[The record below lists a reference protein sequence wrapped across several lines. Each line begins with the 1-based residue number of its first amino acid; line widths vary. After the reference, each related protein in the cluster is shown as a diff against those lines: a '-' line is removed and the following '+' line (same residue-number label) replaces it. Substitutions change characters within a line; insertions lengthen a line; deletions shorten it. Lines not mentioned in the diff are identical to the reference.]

1 MDIMDVVS
9 AILLLVGSVFAL
21 IGSIGI
27 VRMPDVVT
35 RLHAA
40 GITDTLGAAG
50 VLLGLALKAGFSLLL
65 VKLLLMLAFLLLWNP
80 TACHALEGAALHG
93 LRRPWY
99 TSTLCQR
106 STPPRRPKSQV
117 PRSAVPFLY

>member
-1 MDIMDVVS
+1 MDIIGVVS

-27 VRMPDVVT
+27 VRMPDVFT

-65 VKLLLMLAFLLLWNP
+65 VKLLLMLAFLLLLNP
-80 TACHALEGAALHG
+80 TACHALARAALHG
-93 LRRPWY
+93 LRRPWMGL
-99 TSTLCQR
+99 THDD
-106 STPPRRPKSQV
+106 
-117 PRSAVPFLY
+117 

>member
-65 VKLLLMLAFLLLWNP
+65 VKLLLMLAFLLLLNP
-80 TACHALEGAALHG
+80 TACHALARAALHG
-93 LRRPWY
+93 LRRPWMGL
-99 TSTLCQR
+99 THDD
-106 STPPRRPKSQV
+106 
-117 PRSAVPFLY
+117 

>member
-1 MDIMDVVS
+1 MMDIVS
-9 AILLLVGSVFAL
+9 IASTILLLVGSVFTL

-27 VRMPDVVT
+27 VRMPDVFT

-65 VKLLLMLAFLLLWNP
+65 VKLLLMLAFLLLLNP
-80 TACHALEGAALHG
+80 TACHALARAALHG
-93 LRRPWY
+93 LRRPWMGL
-99 TSTLCQR
+99 THDD
-106 STPPRRPKSQV
+106 
-117 PRSAVPFLY
+117 

>member
-1 MDIMDVVS
+1 MDIVGVVS
-9 AILLLVGSVFAL
+9 AILLLVGSGFTL

-27 VRMPDVVT
+27 VRMPDVFT

-65 VKLLLMLAFLLLWNP
+65 VKLLLMLAFLLLLNP
-80 TACHALEGAALHG
+80 TACHALARAALHG
-93 LRRPWY
+93 LRRPWMGL
-99 TSTLCQR
+99 THDD
-106 STPPRRPKSQV
+106 
-117 PRSAVPFLY
+117 

>member
-1 MDIMDVVS
+1 MIDIAS
-9 AILLLVGSVFAL
+9 LASSILLLVGSVFAL

-27 VRMPDVVT
+27 VRMPDVFT

-65 VKLLLMLAFLLLWNP
+65 VKLLLMLAFLLLLNP
-80 TACHALEGAALHG
+80 TACHALARAALHG
-93 LRRPWY
+93 LRRPWMGL
-99 TSTLCQR
+99 THDD
-106 STPPRRPKSQV
+106 
-117 PRSAVPFLY
+117 

>member
-27 VRMPDVVT
+27 VRMPDVFT

-40 GITDTLGAAG
+40 GITDTLGAAA

-65 VKLLLMLAFLLLWNP
+65 VKLLLMLAFLLLLNP
-80 TACHALEGAALHG
+80 TACHALARAALHG
-93 LRRPWY
+93 LRRPWMGL
-99 TSTLCQR
+99 THDD
-106 STPPRRPKSQV
+106 
-117 PRSAVPFLY
+117 

>member
-1 MDIMDVVS
+1 MGVVS
-9 AILLLVGSVFAL
+9 AILLLVGSMFAL

-27 VRMPDVVT
+27 VRMPDVFT

-65 VKLLLMLAFLLLWNP
+65 VKLLLMLAFLLLLNP
-80 TACHALEGAALHG
+80 TACHALARAALHG
-93 LRRPWY
+93 LRRPWMG
-99 TSTLCQR
+99 L
-106 STPPRRPKSQV
+106 KHDD
-117 PRSAVPFLY
+117 

>member
-1 MDIMDVVS
+1 MDIMGVVS

-27 VRMPDVVT
+27 VRMPDVFT

-50 VLLGLALKAGFSLLL
+50 VLLGLALKTGISLLL
-65 VKLLLMLAFLLLWNP
+65 VKLLLMLAFLLLLNP
-80 TACHALEGAALHG
+80 TACHALARAALHG
-93 LRRPWY
+93 LRRPWMGL
-99 TSTLCQR
+99 THDD
-106 STPPRRPKSQV
+106 
-117 PRSAVPFLY
+117 

>member
-1 MDIMDVVS
+1 MDIVGVVS
-9 AILLLVGSVFAL
+9 AILLLVGSGFTL

-27 VRMPDVVT
+27 VRMPDVFT

-65 VKLLLMLAFLLLWNP
+65 VKLLLMLVFLLLLNP
-80 TACHALEGAALHG
+80 TACHALARAALHG
-93 LRRPWY
+93 LRRPWMGL
-99 TSTLCQR
+99 THDD
-106 STPPRRPKSQV
+106 
-117 PRSAVPFLY
+117 

>member
-27 VRMPDVVT
+27 VRMPDVFT

-50 VLLGLALKAGFSLLL
+50 VLLGLALEAGFSLLL
-65 VKLLLMLAFLLLWNP
+65 VKLLLMLAFLLLLNP
-80 TACHALEGAALHG
+80 TACHALARAALHG
-93 LRRPWY
+93 LRRPWMGL
-99 TSTLCQR
+99 THDD
-106 STPPRRPKSQV
+106 
-117 PRSAVPFLY
+117 

>member
-1 MDIMDVVS
+1 MDIVGVVS
-9 AILLLVGSVFAL
+9 AILLLVGSGFAL

-27 VRMPDVVT
+27 VRMPDVFT

-65 VKLLLMLAFLLLWNP
+65 VKLLLMLAFLLLLNP
-80 TACHALEGAALHG
+80 TACHALARAALHG
-93 LRRPWY
+93 LRRPWMGL
-99 TSTLCQR
+99 THDD
-106 STPPRRPKSQV
+106 
-117 PRSAVPFLY
+117 

>member
-1 MDIMDVVS
+1 MMDIMDVVS

-65 VKLLLMLAFLLLWNP
+65 VKLLLMLAFLLLLNP
-80 TACHALEGAALHG
+80 TACHALARAALHG
-93 LRRPWY
+93 LRRPWMGL
-99 TSTLCQR
+99 THDD
-106 STPPRRPKSQV
+106 
-117 PRSAVPFLY
+117 

>member
-1 MDIMDVVS
+1 MDIMGVVS

-27 VRMPDVVT
+27 VRMPDVFT

-65 VKLLLMLAFLLLWNP
+65 VKLLLMLVFLLLLNP
-80 TACHALEGAALHG
+80 TACHALARAALHG
-93 LRRPWY
+93 LRRPWMGL
-99 TSTLCQR
+99 THDD
-106 STPPRRPKSQV
+106 
-117 PRSAVPFLY
+117 

>member
-1 MDIMDVVS
+1 MDIMGVVS

-27 VRMPDVVT
+27 VRMPDVFT

-50 VLLGLALKAGFSLLL
+50 VRLGLALKAGFSLLL
-65 VKLLLMLAFLLLWNP
+65 VKLLLMLAFLLLLNP
-80 TACHALEGAALHG
+80 TACHALARAALHG
-93 LRRPWY
+93 LRRPWMGL
-99 TSTLCQR
+99 THDD
-106 STPPRRPKSQV
+106 
-117 PRSAVPFLY
+117 

>member
-1 MDIMDVVS
+1 VS

-27 VRMPDVVT
+27 VRMPDVFT

-65 VKLLLMLAFLLLWNP
+65 VKLLLMLAFLLLLNP
-80 TACHALEGAALHG
+80 TACHALARAALHG
-93 LRRPWY
+93 LRRPWMGL
-99 TSTLCQR
+99 THDD
-106 STPPRRPKSQV
+106 
-117 PRSAVPFLY
+117 

>member
-1 MDIMDVVS
+1 MMDIMGVVS

-27 VRMPDVVT
+27 VRMPDVFT

-40 GITDTLGAAG
+40 GVTDTLGAAG

-65 VKLLLMLAFLLLWNP
+65 VKLLLMLAFLLLLNP
-80 TACHALEGAALHG
+80 TACHALARAALHG
-93 LRRPWY
+93 LRRPWMGL
-99 TSTLCQR
+99 THDD
-106 STPPRRPKSQV
+106 
-117 PRSAVPFLY
+117 

>member
-1 MDIMDVVS
+1 MIDIVTIAS
-9 AILLLVGSVFAL
+9 AILLLVGSVFTL

-27 VRMPDVVT
+27 VRMPDVFT

-65 VKLLLMLAFLLLWNP
+65 VKLLLMLVFLLLLNT
-80 TACHALEGAALHG
+80 TACHALARAALHG
-93 LRRPWY
+93 LRRPWMGL
-99 TSTLCQR
+99 TR
-106 STPPRRPKSQV
+106 HD
-117 PRSAVPFLY
+117 

>member
-1 MDIMDVVS
+1 MMDIMDVVS
-9 AILLLVGSVFAL
+9 AILLLVGSGFTL

-27 VRMPDVVT
+27 VRMPDVFT

-65 VKLLLMLAFLLLWNP
+65 VKLLLMLAFLLLLNP
-80 TACHALEGAALHG
+80 TACHALARAALHG
-93 LRRPWY
+93 LRRPWMGL
-99 TSTLCQR
+99 THDD
-106 STPPRRPKSQV
+106 
-117 PRSAVPFLY
+117 

>member
-1 MDIMDVVS
+1 MDIMGVVS

-27 VRMPDVVT
+27 VRMPDVFT

-65 VKLLLMLAFLLLWNP
+65 VKLLLMLAFLLLLNP
-80 TACHALEGAALHG
+80 TACHALARAALHG
-93 LRRPWY
+93 LRRPWMG
-99 TSTLCQR
+99 LMHDD
-106 STPPRRPKSQV
+106 
-117 PRSAVPFLY
+117 

>member
-1 MDIMDVVS
+1 MDIMGVVS

-27 VRMPDVVT
+27 VRMPDVFT

-50 VLLGLALKAGFSLLL
+50 GLLGLALKAGFSLLL
-65 VKLLLMLAFLLLWNP
+65 VKLLLMLAFLLLLNP
-80 TACHALEGAALHG
+80 TACHALARAALHG
-93 LRRPWY
+93 LRRPWMGL
-99 TSTLCQR
+99 THDD
-106 STPPRRPKSQV
+106 
-117 PRSAVPFLY
+117 

>member
-1 MDIMDVVS
+1 MMDIMDVVS

-27 VRMPDVVT
+27 VRMPDVFT

-50 VLLGLALKAGFSLLL
+50 VLLGLALQAGFSLLL
-65 VKLLLMLAFLLLWNP
+65 VKLLLMLAFLLLLNP
-80 TACHALEGAALHG
+80 TACHALARAALHG
-93 LRRPWY
+93 LRRPWMGL
-99 TSTLCQR
+99 THDD
-106 STPPRRPKSQV
+106 
-117 PRSAVPFLY
+117 

>member
-9 AILLLVGSVFAL
+9 AILLWVGSVFAL

-27 VRMPDVVT
+27 VRMPDVFT

-65 VKLLLMLAFLLLWNP
+65 VKLLLMLAFLLLLNP
-80 TACHALEGAALHG
+80 TACHALARAALHG
-93 LRRPWY
+93 LRRPWMGL
-99 TSTLCQR
+99 THDD
-106 STPPRRPKSQV
+106 
-117 PRSAVPFLY
+117 

>member
-1 MDIMDVVS
+1 MIDPIALVS

-27 VRMPDVVT
+27 VRMPDVFT

-65 VKLLLMLAFLLLWNP
+65 VKLLLMLAFLLLLNP
-80 TACHALEGAALHG
+80 TACHALARAALHG
-93 LRRPWY
+93 LRRPWMGL
-99 TSTLCQR
+99 THDD
-106 STPPRRPKSQV
+106 
-117 PRSAVPFLY
+117 

>member
-27 VRMPDVVT
+27 VRMPDVFT
-35 RLHAA
+35 RVHAA

-65 VKLLLMLAFLLLWNP
+65 VKLLLMLAFLLLLNP
-80 TACHALEGAALHG
+80 TACHALARAALHG
-93 LRRPWY
+93 LRRPWMGL
-99 TSTLCQR
+99 THDD
-106 STPPRRPKSQV
+106 
-117 PRSAVPFLY
+117 

>member
-1 MDIMDVVS
+1 MMDIMGVVS

-27 VRMPDVVT
+27 VRMPDVFT

-50 VLLGLALKAGFSLLL
+50 VLLGLALKLSLI
-65 VKLLLMLAFLLLWNP
+65 
-80 TACHALEGAALHG
+80 HI
-93 LRRPWY
+93 
-99 TSTLCQR
+99 
-106 STPPRRPKSQV
+106 
-117 PRSAVPFLY
+117 

>member
-27 VRMPDVVT
+27 VRMPDVFT

-65 VKLLLMLAFLLLWNP
+65 VKLLLMLAFLLLLNP
-80 TACHALEGAALHG
+80 TACHALARAALHG
-93 LRRPWY
+93 LRRPWMGR
-99 TSTLCQR
+99 THDD
-106 STPPRRPKSQV
+106 
-117 PRSAVPFLY
+117 

>member
-1 MDIMDVVS
+1 MDIVGVVS

-27 VRMPDVVT
+27 VRMPDVFT

-65 VKLLLMLAFLLLWNP
+65 VKLLLMLVFLLLLNP
-80 TACHALEGAALHG
+80 TACHALARAALHG
-93 LRRPWY
+93 LRRPWMGL
-99 TSTLCQR
+99 THDD
-106 STPPRRPKSQV
+106 
-117 PRSAVPFLY
+117 

>member
-1 MDIMDVVS
+1 MLDIMDVVC

-27 VRMPDVVT
+27 VRMPDVFT

-40 GITDTLGAAG
+40 GITDTVGAAG

-65 VKLLLMLAFLLLWNP
+65 VKLLLMLAFLLLLNP
-80 TACHALEGAALHG
+80 TACHALARAALHG
-93 LRRPWY
+93 LRRPWMGL
-99 TSTLCQR
+99 THDD
-106 STPPRRPKSQV
+106 
-117 PRSAVPFLY
+117 

>member
-1 MDIMDVVS
+1 MDIMGVVS

-27 VRMPDVVT
+27 VRMPDVFT

-65 VKLLLMLAFLLLWNP
+65 VKLLLMLAFLLLLNP
-80 TACHALEGAALHG
+80 TACHALARAALHG
-93 LRRPWY
+93 LGRPWMGL
-99 TSTLCQR
+99 THDD
-106 STPPRRPKSQV
+106 
-117 PRSAVPFLY
+117 

>member
-9 AILLLVGSVFAL
+9 AILLLVGSMFAL

-27 VRMPDVVT
+27 VRMPDVFT

-65 VKLLLMLAFLLLWNP
+65 VKLLLMLAFLLLLNP
-80 TACHALEGAALHG
+80 TACHALARAALHG
-93 LRRPWY
+93 LRRPWMGL
-99 TSTLCQR
+99 THDD
-106 STPPRRPKSQV
+106 
-117 PRSAVPFLY
+117 